1 MVHHRAAVA
10 LLALGALATCG
21 RGRRAPDSRLEPAR
35 DAVAGRPRLR
45 QCTGRPFTPA
55 PAESWRHR
63 HASPITTLAGEPRHA
78 ADDAIA
84 VAGGP
89 LVIAG
94 KFAYGMVSKDLEEE
108 DVLVFLDDCT
118 GWVALGRH
126 TTDEEGRI
134 AVPAPALP
142 VGVYQVELQ
151 VAGDQSRATGWL
163 WVVPAG
169 THVVVTDIDAT
180 LTTSDREVF
189 AQILDGSVVP
199 EPYPGAAALTVAHR
213 ERGHVVIYLT
223 GRPAWLA
230 DASRAWLARLGF
242 APGPL
247 RLARAKRDVLPH
259 DDGVGAFK
267 RGQLAGWRAAGLVVD
282 AAYGNAS
289 TDLTAYLGA
298 GLPAD
303 AVWIIGPHGGEQ
315 GTHAVAG
322 DWTPRAAAVA
332 QGPRVAQPFDW

>member
-1 MVHHRAAVA
+1 MLHRRAVVA
-10 LLALGALATCG
+10 LLALCALAGCG
-21 RGRRAPDSRLEPAR
+21 RRSRAPDRHVEPAS
-35 DAVAGRPRLR
+35 DAVAGRARLQ
-45 QCTGRPFTPA
+45 QCTGRPFTPPPVEA
-55 PAESWRHR
+55 WRHP
-63 HASPITTLAGEPRHA
+63 HASPITTLAGDPRHA
-78 ADDAIA
+78 AEDAIA
-84 VAGGP
+84 VAGAP

-94 KFAYGMVSKDLEEE
+94 KFAYGVVSKDLEAE

-134 AVPAPALP
+134 VVPAPALP

-151 VAGDQSRATGWL
+151 VAGDRSRATGWL

-189 AQILDGSVVP
+189 AQIFDGSVVP
-199 EPYPGAAALTVAHR
+199 EPYPGAAALTAAHR

-247 RLARAKRDVLPH
+247 RVARAKRDVLPH

-267 RGQLAGWRAAGLVVD
+267 RAQLAGWRAAGLIVD

-303 AVWIIGPHGGEQ
+303 AMWIIGPHGGEQ

-322 DWTPRAAAVA
+322 DWAPRAAAVA
-332 QGPRVAQPFDW
+332 QGPRVAQPFAW